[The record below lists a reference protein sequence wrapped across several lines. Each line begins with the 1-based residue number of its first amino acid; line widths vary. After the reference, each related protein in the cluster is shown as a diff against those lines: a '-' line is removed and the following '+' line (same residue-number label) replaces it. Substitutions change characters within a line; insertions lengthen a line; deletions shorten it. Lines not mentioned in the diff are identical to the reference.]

1 MPQMKDK
8 RRTMLGW
15 AGGAAAVLLGAL
27 AIAAPVARFYGVD
40 RAVIV
45 TEYGD
50 FTAAPETMEAVKWLS
65 DRGRTNGFRFNAEHE
80 VTHFRIELD
89 AAAGVQLPVGEFASE
104 SIRFNDEGQVVHV
117 EYAEA
122 SAPGCTMV
130 WIQDSTNPRYWF
142 VTCTGTCTP
151 QNLPCTLL
159 IDITTLEMSC
169 GCVN

>member
-1 MPQMKDK
+1 MPQMKHT

-27 AIAAPVARFYGVD
+27 AIAAPVARFYGED

-65 DRGRTNGFRFNAEHE
+65 DRGRTNGFRFNTEHE
-80 VTHFRIELD
+80 VTHFRIELE
-89 AAAGVQLPVGEFASE
+89 ASAGTALPVGEFAAE
-104 SIRFNDEGQVVHV
+104 SMRFNDEGQVVHV

-122 SAPGCTMV
+122 NAPGRAMI
-130 WIQDSTNPRYWF
+130 WIQDSTNPRYWL
-142 VTCTGTCTP
+142 VTCNGTCTP
-151 QNLPCTLL
+151 QIPPCTLQ
-159 IDITTLEMSC
+159 IDLATLEMYC
-169 GCVN
+169 GCVH